1 MTLKD
6 AIAKS
11 YTKEELVFLYELYLR
26 SWIEK
31 EWITL
36 SRKSPFLGQG
46 SGLSDEAA
54 EPEQTT
60 IDPKKAI
67 SVQKHYFISMLEQ
80 FYGDEQNFKRI
91 YVSLDETIRTLF
103 ARVVYEYRVPFE
115 SVDTELLEVR
125 AHGSKAVK
133 KEFAFFDSHLNH
145 SYWDDDVQGHFFL
158 HESIIA
164 KIKPWLPKPPNYH
177 LQAVALVDGLM
188 ECDFERKSAV
198 DLRGYRDFV
207 ATQIRYAKSGTILRS
222 SYKKMAKS
230 LQIDEFYAGDKRT
243 ELLRSELLATFLDS
257 FKEDLSNALTPSQF
271 LKEAMTQLRR
281 DEDSGEL
288 SLSALFESH
297 IKGRST
303 YYGSIEYKDAIF
315 QTLAVII
322 EEMPVDEWVS
332 FDNIIDFMFYRD
344 LHFELY
350 NSYGNCYIT
359 TYRTY
364 GSDKTLFPKRVD
376 INSQNYLEYVTRPLF
391 KGLMSLLASLGLL
404 RLKYVSPFSGDQHFK
419 EGCLSYYDGLVAI
432 QLTTLGSYA
441 FGLADEYIEPDH
453 EQSTTTISLS
463 ERRLIITL
471 KGDDPIKR
479 FIVEGIAKKQTEQLY
494 QFDYE
499 TLYKGAK
506 TSEEITEKLASL
518 FAIAEGE
525 VPQNWMVLQESITK
539 RLNPL
544 QQRTTFT
551 VLELNHDIDLLK
563 ILATDTI
570 LKKLII
576 KAENYMIVVK
586 KSDITAVK
594 QRLRKYGYFFGS
606 K

>member
-1 MTLKD
+1 M
-6 AIAKS
+6 S
-11 YTKEELVFLYELYLR
+11 
-26 SWIEK
+26 
-31 EWITL
+31 
-36 SRKSPFLGQG
+36 
-46 SGLSDEAA
+46 
-54 EPEQTT
+54 
-60 IDPKKAI
+60 
-67 SVQKHYFISMLEQ
+67 
-80 FYGDEQNFKRI
+80 
-91 YVSLDETIRTLF
+91 
-103 ARVVYEYRVPFE
+103 
-115 SVDTELLEVR
+115 
-125 AHGSKAVK
+125 
-133 KEFAFFDSHLNH
+133 H
-145 SYWDDDVQGHFFL
+145 SYWDDDVQGFFFL
-158 HESIIA
+158 HESIIE
-164 KIKPWLPKPPNYH
+164 KIKPWLPKPPSYY
-177 LQAVALVDGLM
+177 LQAVELVDGLM

-198 DLRGYRDFV
+198 DLRGYREFV
-207 ATQIRYAKSGTILRS
+207 GAQIRYAKSGSILRS

-230 LQIDEFYAGDKRT
+230 LSVDEFYTGDKRT

-257 FKEDLSNALTPSQF
+257 FKEDISTALTPSQF
-271 LKEAMTQLRR
+271 LKEAITQLRR
-281 DEDSGEL
+281 DEHSGEF

-303 YYGSIEYKDAIF
+303 YYGSIEHKDAIF
-315 QTLAVII
+315 QTLATIMQ
-322 EEMPVDEWVS
+322 EMPVDEWVS
-332 FDNIIDFMFYRD
+332 FDNIIDFMFFRD

-364 GSDKTLFPKRVD
+364 GSDKTLFPERTD

-391 KGLMSLLASLGLL
+391 KGLMFLLASLGLL
-404 RLKYVSPFSGDQHFK
+404 RLKYVSPFSAERHFK

-432 QLTTLGSYA
+432 QLTPLGEYV
-441 FGLADEYIEPDH
+441 FGLLDEYKEP
-453 EQSTTTISLS
+453 ESQQSTTTISLS

-479 FIVEGIAKKQTEQLY
+479 FMVEGIAKKQTEQLY

-499 TLYKGAK
+499 MLYKGAK

-518 FAIAEGE
+518 FAIVEGE
-525 VPQNWMVLQESITK
+525 VPQNWKALQESITK

-544 QQRTTFT
+544 QQRTTYA

-563 ILATDTI
+563 ILATDTT

-576 KAENYMIVVK
+576 KAENYMIVIK
-586 KSDITAVK
+586 KSDIVAVK